1 MDDGVKV
8 NNFDEMKEEI
18 IDHIQDLKD
27 LGINVRINEDQI
39 NDLIKRILDKK
50 EKIDKD
56 KEKDVFKIF
65 SKIYKYNIE
74 NIYKKKRLAQ
84 KI

>member
-18 IDHIQDLKD
+18 IDHIQDLKEQ
-27 LGINVRINEDQI
+27 GINVRIDEDEI
-39 NDLIKRILDKK
+39 NDLIKKILNKK
-50 EKIDKD
+50 EKTD

-65 SKIYKYNIE
+65 LDKYQYFPDGIYN
-74 NIYKKKRLAQ
+74 KKKLE
-84 KI
+84 